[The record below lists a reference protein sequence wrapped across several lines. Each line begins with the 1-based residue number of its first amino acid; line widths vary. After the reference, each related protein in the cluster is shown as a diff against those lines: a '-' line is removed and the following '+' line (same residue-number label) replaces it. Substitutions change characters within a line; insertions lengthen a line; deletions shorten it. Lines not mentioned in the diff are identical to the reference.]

1 MFTGQLILVFSFV
14 ITFAL
19 TAYLASGAKSHV
31 QPARF
36 FIAALLMIVIGYG
49 FSLANNSRNAS
60 VVEMENAARSLDEKI
75 ENLENAVR
83 AKSKD
88 VVPDDRQRI
97 HDWRRQSN
105 QLMESAEK
113 IRSATAHLDHIAT
126 LLQLVAGAFAGA
138 LASAAITNRA
148 KAQHDASVHA
158 AMNQH
163 FRALSDSAKLISD
176 DIQAHVATSNVD
188 MGVHAEIMRKAA
200 KLAVLVRELELL
212 SAELGRRELEN
223 IVVTGGS
230 D

>member
-14 ITFAL
+14 TTFAL
-19 TAYLASGAKSHV
+19 TAYLASGAKSHSR
-31 QPARF
+31 PGRF
-36 FIAALLMIVIGYG
+36 FIAALVMIVIGYG

-60 VVEMENAARSLDEKI
+60 IVKMENSARSLDQKI
-75 ENLENAVR
+75 ENLESAAR

-88 VVPDDRQRI
+88 VRPADRQRI
-97 HDWRRQSN
+97 QEWRRQSG
-105 QLMESAEK
+105 QLTESATK

-158 AMNQH
+158 AMDQH
-163 FRALSDSAKLISD
+163 FRALSDSAKRLSD
-176 DIQAHVATSNVD
+176 DIRIHVSTSNVD
-188 MGVHAEIMRKAA
+188 TSVHAEITRKSA

-223 IVVTGGS
+223 FVMLGGS

>member
-31 QPARF
+31 RPARF

-49 FSLANNSRNAS
+49 FSLASSSRNAS
-60 VVEMENAARSLDEKI
+60 IVKMENSASSLDQKI
-75 ENLENAVR
+75 ENLENDAR
-83 AKSKD
+83 ARSKD
-88 VVPDDRQRI
+88 VLPEDRRRI
-97 HDWRRQSN
+97 HEWRRRAG
-105 QLMESAEK
+105 QLTESAKK

-158 AMNQH
+158 AMHQH
-163 FRALSDSAKLISD
+163 FRALSDSAKRLSD
-176 DIQAHVATSNVD
+176 DIRIHVSASNVD
-188 MGVHAEIMRKAA
+188 TGVHGEITRKTA

-223 IVVTGGS
+223 IAMPSGS